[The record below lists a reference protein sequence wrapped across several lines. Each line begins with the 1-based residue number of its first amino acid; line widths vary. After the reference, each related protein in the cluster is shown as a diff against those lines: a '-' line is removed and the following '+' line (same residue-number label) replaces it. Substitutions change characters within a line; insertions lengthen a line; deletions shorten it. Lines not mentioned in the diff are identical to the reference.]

1 MIKNK
6 RGSLALVISVLS
18 ILAILLNSNPTFAN
32 EVSDSV
38 DGVSVKLVAKK
49 KHNIR
54 KSFDPSSPILDNLVS
69 SLQKGGSL
77 PTANWNVKTQGA
89 YNMQGSWGGGNYL
102 YSNYNITGDTFYPY
116 YFFNEGLNDIRVSI
130 KNSANGATLHSFVL
144 ERGYS
149 YQYFLNMNSSTS
161 RFYFE
166 FYSQGDFVFSGYVTH
181 QDV

>member
-54 KSFDPSSPILDNLVS
+54 KSFDPSSPILDNLVVHCKKEEVYRQRIGM
-69 SLQKGGSL
+69 LKHKEL
-77 PTANWNVKTQGA
+77 
-89 YNMQGSWGGGNYL
+89 
-102 YSNYNITGDTFYPY
+102 ITCKEAGV
-116 YFFNEGLNDIRVSI
+116 EEIISI
-130 KNSANGATLHSFVL
+130 PII
-144 ERGYS
+144 
-149 YQYFLNMNSSTS
+149 M
-161 RFYFE
+161 
-166 FYSQGDFVFSGYVTH
+166 
-181 QDV
+181 